1 MFEIETM
8 ACKYK
13 AKWKGKTYRFGAK
26 GYTDYASG
34 ATKKQKRAW
43 KKRHNSKSIPVQMGE
58 VLLWTTPRVNK
69 KGFKRK
75 FPGALLKKC

>member
-1 MFEIETM
+1 M

-13 AKWKGKTYRFGAK
+13 AKWRGKTYRFGAK

-43 KKRHNSKSIPVQMGE
+43 KKRHNGDSIPVQMGK
-58 VLLWTTPRVNK
+58 VLLWTTPYVNK
-69 KGFKRK
+69 KGFRKR
-75 FPGALLKKC
+75 FPGAKLTKCLS